1 MFCTLTVHASFNR
14 LLELIQESKSLVR
27 LGIQV
32 PDAAIDV
39 LKQVSESVY
48 YVTSK
53 ILELTILQFS
63 AKILV
68 PVTIRFTSDYV
79 ILMQVK

>member
-1 MFCTLTVHASFNR
+1 MTVHASFNR
-14 LLELIQESKSLVR
+14 LLELIQESRSLVR

-32 PDAAIDV
+32 PDAAIEV

-53 ILELTILQFS
+53 I
-63 AKILV
+63 
-68 PVTIRFTSDYV
+68 
-79 ILMQVK
+79 

>member
-1 MFCTLTVHASFNR
+1 M
-14 LLELIQESKSLVR
+14 IQESKSLVR

-48 YVTSK
+48 HVTSK

-68 PVTIRFTSDYV
+68 PVTICCTSDSV
-79 ILMQVK
+79 ILMLV